1 MPALEKIRSRSGL
14 LIAVVG
20 VALLAFILGDFF
32 SSRNAYRGQP
42 DIAEVNGE
50 KIYYVEYQQRIDE
63 AVENM
68 KQHLGQTSLDDRTY
82 AQIQDQVWD
91 QLVSKLIMNNE
102 LEKLGLTVS
111 SEELLDMVKGNNVHP
126 EVQSVPIFQDPETG
140 IFDPSRVVLFLQ
152 NLDADNTGRSR
163 QAWMSFEEYL
173 LQQRENDKYFSA
185 INKGIYVTDLQAKNA
200 SVEKSAKVDLKAV
213 FVPYSSINDSLV
225 TVTDKEL
232 KDYYKDH
239 KEQYKQDLSI
249 DLEYV
254 LFPVEATDTDIEA
267 IVEELQDIQEEFAMV
282 QDNQSYVNA
291 NSDGSYDGKFYRK
304 NEYSN
309 TFVDSV
315 MFSLQVGEMYGPY
328 IEDNKYKLT
337 KLAAKEM
344 QPDSIQTAAVI
355 LIPKRQEDV
364 EVMRNQA
371 DSIVDLINKGA
382 KISDF
387 ASFSESQ
394 ESVKPEW
401 VNVENM
407 PYGQSLL
414 SVKTGNAV
422 VELSPEGFYV
432 IQVVAR
438 GKEELK
444 IQLATLERTISA
456 SDNTRTSIYQKANSF
471 ASTIRTADDFNTKV
485 EEHGLVKRVAGMLN
499 ENSREIRGLD
509 NARTLIREAFFAT
522 EGTLVTHRNN
532 NSPIF
537 ELGDNYVIAFLK
549 KRNEKGYTPIDD
561 LRPTIENNV
570 KKQKKAKTIIAN
582 FESALKEANNSVEQL
597 AEKMEAEIKEVN
609 SLTFSAFNVP
619 GGVGIEPKIN
629 GIAFTMD
636 KEQLSEPIEGNNG
649 VYVISVVEKHEL
661 ATDEMSYDV
670 EKHNIRMTLQSR
682 ASSEISRILK
692 DVSKIEDHRLLFQ

>member
-1 MPALEKIRSRSGL
+1 M
-14 LIAVVG
+14 
-20 VALLAFILGDFF
+20 
-32 SSRNAYRGQP
+32 
-42 DIAEVNGE
+42 
-50 KIYYVEYQQRIDE
+50 QQR
-63 AVENM
+63 
-68 KQHLGQTSLDDRTY
+68 
-82 AQIQDQVWD
+82 
-91 QLVSKLIMNNE
+91 
-102 LEKLGLTVS
+102 
-111 SEELLDMVKGNNVHP
+111 
-126 EVQSVPIFQDPETG
+126 
-140 IFDPSRVVLFLQ
+140 
-152 NLDADNTGRSR
+152 DAARLYTNGGS
-163 QAWMSFEEYL
+163 
-173 LQQRENDKYFSA
+173 N
-185 INKGIYVTDLQAKNA
+185 
-200 SVEKSAKVDLKAV
+200 
-213 FVPYSSINDSLV
+213 
-225 TVTDKEL
+225 
-232 KDYYKDH
+232 
-239 KEQYKQDLSI
+239 
-249 DLEYV
+249 
-254 LFPVEATDTDIEA
+254 
-267 IVEELQDIQEEFAMV
+267 
-282 QDNQSYVNA
+282 SYPQ
-291 NSDGSYDGKFYRK
+291 K
-304 NEYSN
+304 
-309 TFVDSV
+309 
-315 MFSLQVGEMYGPY
+315 
-328 IEDNKYKLT
+328 
-337 KLAAKEM
+337 
-344 QPDSIQTAAVI
+344 
-355 LIPKRQEDV
+355 QEDV

-471 ASTIRTADDFNTKV
+471 ASPIRTADDFNTKV

-582 FESALKEANNSVEQL
+582 FESALKEA
-597 AEKMEAEIKEVN
+597 
-609 SLTFSAFNVP
+609 
-619 GGVGIEPKIN
+619 
-629 GIAFTMD
+629 
-636 KEQLSEPIEGNNG
+636 
-649 VYVISVVEKHEL
+649 
-661 ATDEMSYDV
+661 
-670 EKHNIRMTLQSR
+670 
-682 ASSEISRILK
+682 
-692 DVSKIEDHRLLFQ
+692 

>member
-1 MPALEKIRSRSGL
+1 MPALEKIRNRSGL

-42 DIAEVNGE
+42 DIAEINGE
-50 KIYYVEYQQRIDE
+50 KIYYVEYQQRVDE
-63 AVENM
+63 TVENM
-68 KQHLGQTSLDDRTY
+68 KQHSGQTSLDDRTY

-91 QLVSKLIMNNE
+91 QLVNKLIMSNE

-111 SEELLDMVKGNNVHP
+111 SEELLDMVKGNNIHP
-126 EVQSVPIFQDPETG
+126 EVQSIPIFQNPETG
-140 IFDPSRVVLFLQ
+140 TFDPSRVVLFLQ

-163 QAWMSFEEYL
+163 QAWMSFEEFL
-173 LQQRENDKYFSA
+173 LQQRENDKYYSV
-185 INKGIYVTDLQAKNA
+185 INKGIYVTDLQARYA
-200 SVEKSAKVDLKAV
+200 SIEKSAKVDLKAV
-213 FVPYSSINDSLV
+213 YVPYTSINDSLV

-232 KDYYKDH
+232 KDYYNAH

-254 LFPVEATDTDIEA
+254 LYPIEATDTDIEA
-267 IVEELQDIQEEFAMV
+267 IIKELKDIQEEFALV
-282 QDNQSYVNA
+282 QDNQNYVSA

-309 TFVDSV
+309 TFIDSV
-315 MFSLQVGEMYGPY
+315 MFSLQVGEIYGPY
-328 IEDNKYKLT
+328 REDNKYKLT

-344 QPDSIQTAAVI
+344 QPDSIQIAEVI
-355 LIPKRQEDV
+355 LVPKKQEDV
-364 EVMRNQA
+364 EAMRSQA
-371 DSIVDLINKGA
+371 DSIVDLINNGA

-387 ASFSESQ
+387 ANFNENQ
-394 ESVKPEW
+394 ESIKPEW
-401 VNVENM
+401 VNTESI

-414 SVKTGNAV
+414 AVKTGKAV
-422 VELSPEGFYV
+422 VEILPEGFHV

-456 SDNTRTSIYQKANSF
+456 SDNTRTLLYQKANNF
-471 ASTIRTADDFNTKV
+471 ASTIRTASDFNAKA
-485 EEHGLVKRVAGMLN
+485 EDFGLVKRVAGMLS

-522 EGTLVTHRNN
+522 EGTLVTYRNN

-537 ELGDNYVIAFLK
+537 EIGDNYVIALLK
-549 KRNEKGYTPIDD
+549 KRNEKGYKPIDD
-561 LRPTIENNV
+561 IKPTIENNV

-582 FESALKEANNSVEQL
+582 FESALKEAGSDIEQL
-597 AEKMEAEIKEVN
+597 AKEMEAEIKEVN
-609 SLTFSAFNVP
+609 SLTFSAYNVP

-629 GIAFTMD
+629 GIALMMD
-636 KEQLSEPIEGNNG
+636 KGQLSEPIEGNNG

-661 ATDEMSYDV
+661 TDDEMSLDV
-670 EKHNIRMTLQSR
+670 EKYNIRRILQSR
-682 ASSEISRILK
+682 TSSEISQILK
-692 DVSKIEDHRLLFQ
+692 DVAKIEDHRLLFQ

>member
-1 MPALEKIRSRSGL
+1 MPALEKIRNRSGL

-42 DIAEVNGE
+42 DIAEINGE
-50 KIYYVEYQQRIDE
+50 KIYYVEYQQRVDE

-68 KQHLGQTSLDDRTY
+68 KQHLGQSSLDDRTY

-91 QLVSKLIMNNE
+91 QLVNKLIMNGE

-126 EVQSVPIFQDPETG
+126 EVQGIPIFHNPETG

-163 QAWMSFEEYL
+163 QAWMSFEEFL
-173 LQQRENDKYFSA
+173 LQQRENDKYYSA
-185 INKGIYVTDLQAKNA
+185 INKAIYVTDLQAKNA
-200 SVEKSAKVDLKAV
+200 IVEKSAKVDLKAV
-213 FVPYSSINDSLV
+213 YVPYTSINDSLV
-225 TVTDKEL
+225 TVSDKEL
-232 KDYYKDH
+232 KDYYKEH

-254 LFPVEATDTDIEA
+254 IYPIEATDSDIKA
-267 IVEELQDIQEEFAMV
+267 IIEELEDIQEEFALV
-282 QDNQSYVNA
+282 QDNQNYVNA

-309 TFVDSV
+309 TFIDSV
-315 MFSLQVGEMYGPY
+315 MFNLEVGEIYGPY
-328 IEDNKYKLT
+328 KEDNEYKLT

-344 QPDSIQTAAVI
+344 QPDSIQIAEII
-355 LIPKRQEDV
+355 LVPKKQEDV
-364 EVMRNQA
+364 EVMRSQA
-371 DSIVDLINKGA
+371 DSLVDLINNGA
-382 KISDF
+382 KISDL
-387 ASFSESQ
+387 ARFSENQ
-394 ESVKPEW
+394 ETTKPEW
-401 VNVENM
+401 VNVEDI
-407 PYGQSLL
+407 PYAQSLL

-422 VELSPEGFYV
+422 VEILPEGFHV
-432 IQVVAR
+432 IQVVAS

-456 SDNTRTSIYQKANSF
+456 SDNTRTAIYQKANSF
-471 ASTIRTADDFNTKV
+471 ASTIRTADDFNAKA
-485 EEHGLVKRVAGMLN
+485 EKYGLVKRVAGMLN
-499 ENSREIRGLD
+499 ESSREIRGLD
-509 NARTLIREAFFAT
+509 NARNLIREAFFAT
-522 EGTLVTHRNN
+522 EGSLVTYRNN

-549 KRNEKGYTPIDD
+549 KRNEKGYTPIEDKK
-561 LRPTIENNV
+561 PTIEINV

-582 FESALKEANNSVEQL
+582 FEKALKEANGDIEQL
-597 AEKMEAEIKEVN
+597 AKEMEVEVKDVN

-619 GGVGIEPKIN
+619 GLGIEPKIN
-629 GIAFTMD
+629 GIAFMLN
-636 KEQLSEPIEGNNG
+636 EGELSEPIEGNNG

-661 ATDEMSYDV
+661 TDDEMSYDV

-682 ASSEISRILK
+682 TSSEISKILK
-692 DVSKIEDHRLLFQ
+692 DVATIEDHRLLFQ